1 MAELFDIGPPM
12 PIDRDRR
19 KLIEQL
25 LEMVTAEDAA
35 TIEAVVAQTEI
46 LLRVKARA
54 TRSPRTR
61 A

>member
-1 MAELFDIGPPM
+1 M